1 MNAVAPAASAAPA
14 TLGGPVERSEAGFA
28 GALADAVGEAAP
40 VKASERPTG
49 SAKPTRKPKLGSVAM
64 AAPGMPAFPQAAV
77 IPQAPA
83 VASMLTSDGVPAGA
97 PGLASSNAAMA
108 TPLAGAG
115 QAVTPS
121 LAAISG
127 QTSMPAFSA
136 VSGQASMPSF
146 TAVAGQASMPSFTA
160 VSGQAAMPAFSAVSG
175 PAAMPSLTTAAAS
188 APAAQLPATAVL
200 TGAGGPAAMPSLT
213 IAASPVDSARAAV
226 AEAAPLP
233 NGALSAVP
241 ASSPVLSLSDAL
253 PVDAEALDLE
263 PRSAT
268 MARAESAQDASESD
282 SPLVGRSVAGPS
294 RVSAPAVA
302 PRALVPAAEPASA
315 PASKSAPATVVP
327 AADAQAAQPE
337 VRAEVAASLG
347 GPGGWA
353 PDDVDPD
360 ARGDAGVLV
369 SVNEPAVRVHAP
381 ATSVTALHTVDATLP
396 ELPAPA
402 VPDQLHLSVRDP
414 LGDWTLDVRRHEH
427 GLDLL
432 FSAPGSLAPVVAG
445 AEHDLRALLASHG
458 HSLASLDF
466 QEQGR
471 QGGREAPYA
480 SEPAPQ
486 GSSSAA
492 RRAAKSASNTTS
504 GASPRG
510 QKGMNLNRVA

>member
-40 VKASERPTG
+40 VEASERPTG
-49 SAKPTRKPKLGSVAM
+49 SSKPARKPKPGSSALALPV
-64 AAPGMPAFPQAAV
+64 MPAFPQAAV

-97 PGLASSNAAMA
+97 PGLASSNARMA
-108 TPLAGAG
+108 PPLAGAG

-121 LAAISG
+121 FAAVSGPAAMPSFAAVSG
-127 QTSMPAFSA
+127 QAAMPSFSAVSGQASMPAFSA
-136 VSGQASMPSF
+136 VSGQA
-146 TAVAGQASMPSFTA
+146 
-160 VSGQAAMPAFSAVSG
+160 AMP
-175 PAAMPSLTTAAAS
+175 PLTTAAAS
-188 APAAQLPATAVL
+188 APAVQLAATAVL
-200 TGAGGPAAMPSLT
+200 TGAGGPVVSAAVS
-213 IAASPVDSARAAV
+213 ASPVDSARAAV
-226 AEAAPLP
+226 AEVAPLP
-233 NGALSAVP
+233 NGPLSAVP

-263 PRSAT
+263 PRSSMT
-268 MARAESAQDASESD
+268 ARAESAQDASEAD
-282 SPLVGRSVAGPS
+282 PPLVGRSAAGPS
-294 RVSAPAVA
+294 RVSAPAVS

-315 PASKSAPATVVP
+315 AASKSAPATVVP

-337 VRAEVAASLG
+337 VRADVAASLG

-353 PDDVDPD
+353 LDDVDPD

-369 SVNEPAVRVHAP
+369 SVNEPAVRVQTP
-381 ATSVTALHTVDATLP
+381 ATSATALHTVNASLP

-471 QGGREAPYA
+471 QGGREAPHA
-480 SEPAPQ
+480 SEPPPHAP
-486 GSSSAA
+486 GSSA

-510 QKGMNLNRVA
+510 QQGMNLNRVA

>member
-40 VKASERPTG
+40 VEASERPTG
-49 SAKPTRKPKLGSVAM
+49 SSKPARKPKPGSSALALPV
-64 AAPGMPAFPQAAV
+64 MPAFPQAAV

-97 PGLASSNAAMA
+97 PGLASSNARMA
-108 TPLAGAG
+108 PPLAGAG

-121 LAAISG
+121 LAAD
-127 QTSMPAFSA
+127 
-136 VSGQASMPSF
+136 SGQAAMPSF
-146 TAVAGQASMPSFTA
+146 AA
-160 VSGQAAMPAFSAVSG
+160 VSGQAAMPSFAAVSGQASMQAFSAVSG

-188 APAAQLPATAVL
+188 APAAQLAATAVL
-200 TGAGGPAAMPSLT
+200 TGAGGPVVSAAVS
-213 IAASPVDSARAAV
+213 ASPVDSARAAV

-233 NGALSAVP
+233 NGTLSAVP

-263 PRSAT
+263 PRSSMT
-268 MARAESAQDASESD
+268 ARAESAQDSSEAD
-282 SPLVGRSVAGPS
+282 PPLVGRSAAGPS
-294 RVSAPAVA
+294 RVSAPAVS
-302 PRALVPAAEPASA
+302 PRALVPSAEPASA
-315 PASKSAPATVVP
+315 AASKSAPATVVP
-327 AADAQAAQPE
+327 VADAQAAQPE
-337 VRAEVAASLG
+337 VRADVAASLG

-353 PDDVDPD
+353 LDDVDPD
-360 ARGDAGVLV
+360 ARGHAGVLV
-369 SVNEPAVRVHAP
+369 SANEPAVRVHAP

-471 QGGREAPYA
+471 QGGREAPHA

-510 QKGMNLNRVA
+510 QQGMNLNRVA